1 MATMGAEIDG
11 LIGPDTVVVVFAT
24 EDSGGFCV
32 QLREINLYKE
42 GDTTHYKTVLTQ
54 CNLRRCW
61 DDVKTQ
67 SKFVQRRK
75 EVDVFNRSELYFAFV
90 VCVCVHVS
98 MLACACWCMHA
109 PLFPCMHACLFVCI
123 FFFSQDLTQYQW
135 LMLEQIRTYTVFF
148 PKIVKLINA

>member
-1 MATMGAEIDG
+1 MATMGAEMDV
-11 LIGPDTVVVVFAT
+11 LIGPDTVVFFAT
-24 EDSGGFCV
+24 EDSCGFCV

-54 CNLRRCW
+54 CNLQRCW

-75 EVDVFNRSELYFAFV
+75 EVDLFNRSELYFAFV
-90 VCVCVHVS
+90 VCECACEHSCMCMLVHACPTVPMRMHAGMFVCVH
-98 MLACACWCMHA
+98 
-109 PLFPCMHACLFVCI
+109 
-123 FFFSQDLTQYQW
+123 FFFSQDLTRYQW

-148 PKIVKLINA
+148 PKIV

>member
-1 MATMGAEIDG
+1 MATMGAEIDNRTRHSCFFG
-11 LIGPDTVVVVFAT
+11 T
-24 EDSGGFCV
+24 EDSCGFCV

-90 VCVCVHVS
+90 VCVCV
-98 MLACACWCMHA
+98 CACE
-109 PLFPCMHACLFVCI
+109 HACMCMLVHACPTVPMRMQACMFVCVH
-123 FFFSQDLTQYQW
+123 FLFLSGFDQVPMAD
-135 LMLEQIRTYTVFF
+135 
-148 PKIVKLINA
+148 A

>member
-1 MATMGAEIDG
+1 MATMGAEIDNRTRHSCFFG
-11 LIGPDTVVVVFAT
+11 T
-24 EDSGGFCV
+24 EDSCGFCV

-90 VCVCVHVS
+90 VCVCVCVHVS

-109 PLFPCMHACLFVCI
+109 PLCPCVCMHACLFVCI
-123 FFFSQDLTQYQW
+123 FFFSQDLTRYQW

-148 PKIVKLINA
+148 PKIV